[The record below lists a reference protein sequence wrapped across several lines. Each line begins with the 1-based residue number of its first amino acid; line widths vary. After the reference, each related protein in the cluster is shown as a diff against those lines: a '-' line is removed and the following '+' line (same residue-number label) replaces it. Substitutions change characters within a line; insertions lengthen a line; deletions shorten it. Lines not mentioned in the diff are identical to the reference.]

1 MTDEA
6 GQYRGLRREFAEHGR
21 VNHGKGEYARGDIYT
36 NTLESY
42 FGVMKRGLTGIFQH
56 VSERH
61 LQRYCA
67 EFDHRFTYRSAN
79 GYSDMERTEKALIG
93 IAGKR
98 LTYRP
103 SVSAPSAS

>member
-6 GQYRGLRREFAEHGR
+6 GQYRGLDKEFAEHSK
-21 VNHGKGEYARGDIYT
+21 VNHGKGEYVRGDVYT
-36 NTLESY
+36 NTIESY
-42 FGVMKRGLTGIFQH
+42 YGVMKRGLSGIYQH

-79 GYSDMERTEKALIG
+79 GYSDMERTDMALMG
-93 IAGKR
+93 ITGKR
-98 LTYRP
+98 LMYRDSMEP
-103 SVSAPSAS
+103 